1 MYEDDMSNPGIF
13 RLQVINRQKAE
24 WRGRALLT
32 NGLPPWLIALLSIL
46 FMALLLYFLFFFDY
60 TRRIEVSGEVITF
73 PHAINIYSPQQGY
86 ISKVFVKQGDSV
98 KSGDP
103 IYSINVSRQ
112 TTSGNVSA
120 ETLTVLK
127 KQIANIDQ
135 IIEKLSSNKKE
146 TLSNLQEQ
154 LTNYQQNHDKTTRLI
169 TSVKDGVAKM
179 REGMT
184 SYEGYRKRG
193 LITTDQLNNQR
204 FMFYQQ
210 QSNLQSLNSQAIQE
224 TLQISQL
231 RSQILTRAAEFD
243 NNITQNIYQRNE
255 LQRKL
260 IESDAGAT
268 IIIFSQG
275 AGRVESLSVTPGQMV
290 NSGSSLAQIQPQ
302 EKTHY
307 YMVLWIP
314 DSSLP
319 YVKIK
324 DTVNIRYSAFPS
336 EKFGQFPGVIKSIA
350 YIPASRE
357 EMTGYGSAPKES
369 AGSASNYYKV
379 LVDLKDTDISDKG
392 QKMHLSGGLQ
402 AKTIV
407 FLDTRKLYQW
417 MFMPFY
423 EVKHSVTGRVANE

>member
-1 MYEDDMSNPGIF
+1 MSNKGIF
-13 RLQVINRQKAE
+13 RLQAINRQKAE
-24 WRGRALLT
+24 WKGRALLIR
-32 NGLPPWLIALLSIL
+32 GLSPLLIALLCVFFIG
-46 FMALLLYFLFFFDY
+46 LLLSFLFLCDY
-60 TRRIEVSGEVITF
+60 TRRIEVNGEVITY

-86 ISKVFVKQGDSV
+86 ISKVFVKVGERV
-98 KSGDP
+98 KNGDP

-112 TTSGNVSA
+112 TTSGNVST
-120 ETLTVLK
+120 ETLSVLK
-127 KQIANIDQ
+127 KQIANIEQ
-135 IIEKLSSNKKE
+135 IIAKLDSNKKE
-146 TLSNLQEQ
+146 TISNLQEQ
-154 LTNYQQNHDKTTRLI
+154 LANYESNHKQTTRLI
-169 TSVKDGVAKM
+169 TSVRGGVDKM

-184 SYEGYRKRG
+184 SYESYRKRG

-268 IIIFSQG
+268 IIVFSQG

-290 NSGSSLAQIQPQ
+290 NSGSSLAQIQP
-302 EKTHY
+302 EGKSHY
-307 YMVLWIP
+307 YMVLWLP

-319 YVKIK
+319 YVSVN
-324 DTVNIRYSAFPS
+324 DTVNIRYAAFPS
-336 EKFGQFPGVIKSIA
+336 EKFGQFPGTIKSIS

-357 EMTGYGSAPKES
+357 EMLSYSSAPKEG
-369 AGSASNYYKV
+369 AGTGGNFYKV
-379 LVDLKDTDISDKG
+379 LVNLKDADISDKG
-392 QKMHLSGGLQ
+392 KKMHLSGGLQ
-402 AKTIV
+402 AKTVV

-423 EVKHSVTGRVANE
+423 DVKHSVTGRVTNE